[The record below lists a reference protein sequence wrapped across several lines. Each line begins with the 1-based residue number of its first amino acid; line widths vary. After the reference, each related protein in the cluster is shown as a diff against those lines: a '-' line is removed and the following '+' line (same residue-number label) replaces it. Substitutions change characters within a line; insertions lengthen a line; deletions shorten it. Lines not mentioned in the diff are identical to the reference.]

1 MMVVSANDSE
11 RARIRAGRAHM
22 RRPNGLCVLQCQTVL
37 KGDVLFDMNCLL
49 TDVGVPTIDCFRVRR
64 EPRATNLH
72 LLVNSVTGICGP
84 ADQRRAAV
92 NDLQRPFGAATM
104 IGRITNALP
113 TQTRESNDGR

>member
-11 RARIRAGRAHM
+11 LARLRAGRAHM
-22 RRPNGLCVLQCQTVL
+22 PHGLCVLQRQTVL

-49 TDVGVPTIDCFRVRR
+49 TAVGVPTVDGLRKRR

-84 ADQRRAAV
+84 ADQRRAAE

-104 IGRITNALP
+104 IGGMTNALP
-113 TQTRESNDGR
+113 TQTRESNDDR